1 MKGGRKM
8 ANMTPTAQK
17 KAATEFAKR
26 WKDRGYEKGESQ
38 QFWTDLLEHVY
49 GIDNAAEY
57 VTFEEQVKI
66 DKANGFIDVMN
77 DKAVMEVYGFWGK
90 FNSESEC
97 VAALMQMYQ
106 KIVTEKEGK

>member
-1 MKGGRKM
+1 MKGDQKM

-49 GIDNAAEY
+49 GIDNAAE
-57 VTFEEQVKI
+57 
-66 DKANGFIDVMN
+66 
-77 DKAVMEVYGFWGK
+77 
-90 FNSESEC
+90 
-97 VAALMQMYQ
+97 
-106 KIVTEKEGK
+106 